1 MNVDSTVLMTLKEK
15 IHQHYLHVLQDKIAE
30 VQHNLNDLTES
41 LQNETKSTA
50 GDKHETARAF
60 VHIEQ
65 ANVSRQ
71 LEELQSKMTTLQ
83 SLPLHTSNEIVAKG
97 SLVLTSKGYLYVS
110 VALGKALVDDV
121 TVFALSAASPLGN
134 QLMGLHIGGIATVN
148 GNRYK
153 VEEIN

>member
-1 MNVDSTVLMTLKEK
+1 MNVDSTILMTLKEK
-15 IHQHYLHVLQDKIAE
+15 IHLYYIHLIQDKIAE
-30 VQHNLNDLTES
+30 VQHNLNELTDS

-83 SLPLHTSNEIVAKG
+83 SLPIHTSNEIVTKG
-97 SLVLTSKGYLYVS
+97 SLVLTNKGYLYVS
-110 VALGKALVDDV
+110 VALGKAMVDGV
-121 TVFALSAASPLGN
+121 TVFALSAASPLGS
-134 QLMGLHIGGIATVN
+134 QLMGLHIGGIAMVN
-148 GNRYK
+148 GNRYE
-153 VEEIN
+153 VEEIS